1 MRIDEL
7 RCSFCGAGNG
17 EMRGKRGL
25 KMVFVRQICAA
36 LNFAEIANIFFWR
49 FGRSMGRR
57 LRVRLAR

>member
-36 LNFAEIANIFFWR
+36 LNFAEIANIFF
-49 FGRSMGRR
+49 
-57 LRVRLAR
+57 LAIRAKHGAKAQS